1 MPDEIQK
8 EKKKKKKKKVKTSEA
23 EGSSKAVSK
32 EAPERLFSRP
42 ELFTKPKDLQN
53 LFQVFRQGEIMA
65 EILRPR
71 LQTESV
77 EHGRGTAIVRNFS
90 FRKFSH

>member
-1 MPDEIQK
+1 MADEIQK
-8 EKKKKKKKKVKTSEA
+8 VKKKKKVKNSEA
-23 EGSSKAVSK
+23 EGSSKAVVK
-32 EAPERLFSRP
+32 EAPEKLFSRP

-53 LFQVFRQGEIMA
+53 LFQIFRQGEIMA

-71 LQTESV
+71 LQTESL

-90 FRKFSH
+90 FRKFQYKP